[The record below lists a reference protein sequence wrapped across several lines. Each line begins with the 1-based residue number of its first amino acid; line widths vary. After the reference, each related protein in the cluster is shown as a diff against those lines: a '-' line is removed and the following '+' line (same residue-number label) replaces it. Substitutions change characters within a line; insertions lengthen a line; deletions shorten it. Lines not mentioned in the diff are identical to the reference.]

1 MSRTLAVISLG
12 CAKNLVDAEA
22 AVGELLAEGYELTLD
37 EEAADVVLVN
47 TCAFIGPARDEGRQV
62 LTELSAHIKPDATLV
77 VTGCWPQLDA
87 DALAREFE
95 RVDVVLGVDAAARLA
110 QAVREAEAG
119 RPVVNVGP
127 PRPPLAGIAE
137 RPRLTAPH
145 VSFLKIAEGCDHPC
159 SFCTIPRLRGPYR
172 SREPDDVVREAEYAA
187 ARGVAELVLLAQD
200 SSRYGE
206 DLSRGPNLATLLRR
220 LAGVGV
226 PWLRVLYLHPAR
238 LTEELLGSFADVEA
252 VVNYVDVPLQHVAP
266 HLLEAMG
273 RPAWKP
279 EEALARLEHVRASVP
294 GAAFRTSFIVGFPGE
309 TDDDVE
315 LLADF
320 VRAARFDHVG
330 VFEFSP
336 EEGTPAA
343 ALPARPSRE
352 AAAARREELMLRQQ
366 DVLAERYRELQGRAF
381 DVLVDSVTPEGVA
394 VGRTY
399 FQGPEGDPVTI
410 VLDAGELTP
419 GRFARVEVAG
429 WEGYDLVARVG
440 REARRA

>member
-1 MSRTLAVISLG
+1 VSRTLAVISLG
-12 CAKNLVDAEA
+12 CAKNLVDAEV
-22 AVGELLAEGYELTLD
+22 AVGELLADGYELTPD

-47 TCAFIGPARDEGRQV
+47 TCAFIAPARDEGRRV
-62 LTELSAHIKPDATLV
+62 LAELSGRIKPDATLA
-77 VTGCWPQLDA
+77 VTGCWPQLAA
-87 DALAREFE
+87 DAFAREFE
-95 RVDVVLGVDAAARLA
+95 RVDVVLGVGAAARLA
-110 QAVREAEAG
+110 HAVREAASG
-119 RPVVNVGP
+119 RRVIDVGR
-127 PRPPLAGIAE
+127 PRPPLAGVAE

-172 SREPDDVVREAEYAA
+172 SRDADDVVREAEYAA
-187 ARGVAELVLLAQD
+187 ARGVAELILLAQD

-206 DLSRGPNLATLLRR
+206 ELGRGLNLAALLRR
-220 LAGVGV
+220 LDGAGV

-238 LTEELLGSFADVEA
+238 LTEELLGAFADVEA

-273 RPAWKP
+273 RPAWTP

-320 VRAARFDHVG
+320 IRAARLDHVG

-343 ALPARPSRE
+343 SLPDRPSRE

-366 DVLAERYRELQGRAF
+366 DVLAELYRELRGRSF
-381 DVLVDSVTPEGVA
+381 DVLVDRVTPEGVA

-399 FQGPEGDPVTI
+399 FQGPEGDPVTLI
-410 VLDAGELTP
+410 PDAGELTP
-419 GRFARVEVAG
+419 GRFARVEIAG
-429 WEGYDLVARVG
+429 WEGYELVARAARG
-440 REARRA
+440 ARRA

>member
-1 MSRTLAVISLG
+1 M
-12 CAKNLVDAEA
+12 
-22 AVGELLAEGYELTLD
+22 
-37 EEAADVVLVN
+37 
-47 TCAFIGPARDEGRQV
+47 
-62 LTELSAHIKPDATLV
+62 
-77 VTGCWPQLDA
+77 
-87 DALAREFE
+87 
-95 RVDVVLGVDAAARLA
+95 
-110 QAVREAEAG
+110 
-119 RPVVNVGP
+119 
-127 PRPPLAGIAE
+127 
-137 RPRLTAPH
+137 
-145 VSFLKIAEGCDHPC
+145 
-159 SFCTIPRLRGPYR
+159 
-172 SREPDDVVREAEYAA
+172 
-187 ARGVAELVLLAQD
+187 
-200 SSRYGE
+200 
-206 DLSRGPNLATLLRR
+206 
-220 LAGVGV
+220 
-226 PWLRVLYLHPAR
+226 
-238 LTEELLGSFADVEA
+238 
-252 VVNYVDVPLQHVAP
+252 
-266 HLLEAMG
+266 LEAMG

-352 AAAARREELMLRQQ
+352 AAVARREELMLRQQ

-410 VLDAGELTP
+410 ILDAGELTP
-419 GRFARVEVAG
+419 GRFARVEIAG
-429 WEGYDLVARVG
+429 WEGYELVARVG

>member
-1 MSRTLAVISLG
+1 VSRTLAVISLG
-12 CAKNLVDAEA
+12 CAKNLVDAEV
-22 AVGELLAEGYELTLD
+22 AVGELLADGYELTPD

-47 TCAFIGPARDEGRQV
+47 TCAFIAPARDEGRRV
-62 LTELSAHIKPDATLV
+62 LAELSGRIKPDATLA
-77 VTGCWPQLDA
+77 VTGCWPQLAA
-87 DALAREFE
+87 DAFAREFE
-95 RVDVVLGVDAAARLA
+95 RVDVVLGVGAAARLA
-110 QAVREAEAG
+110 HAVREAASG
-119 RPVVNVGP
+119 RRVIDVGR
-127 PRPPLAGIAE
+127 PRPPLAGVAE

-172 SREPDDVVREAEYAA
+172 SRDADDVVREAEYAA
-187 ARGVAELVLLAQD
+187 ARGVAELILLAQD

-206 DLSRGPNLATLLRR
+206 ELGRGLNLAALLRR
-220 LAGVGV
+220 LDGAGV

-238 LTEELLGSFADVEA
+238 LTEELLGAFADVEA

-266 HLLEAMG
+266 HLLQAMG
-273 RPAWKP
+273 RPAWTP

-320 VRAARFDHVG
+320 IRAARLDHVG

-343 ALPARPSRE
+343 SLPDRPSRE

-366 DVLAERYRELQGRAF
+366 DVLAELYRELRGRSF
-381 DVLVDSVTPEGVA
+381 DVLVDRVTPEGVA

-399 FQGPEGDPVTI
+399 FQGPEGDPVTLI
-410 VLDAGELTP
+410 PDAGELTP
-419 GRFARVEVAG
+419 GRFARVEIAG
-429 WEGYDLVARVG
+429 WEGYELVARAARG
-440 REARRA
+440 ARRA

>member
-12 CAKNLVDAEA
+12 CAKNLVDAEV
-22 AVGELLAEGYELTLD
+22 AVGELLADGYELTPD
-37 EEAADVVLVN
+37 EEGADVVLVN
-47 TCAFIGPARDEGRQV
+47 TCAFIAPARDEGRRV
-62 LTELSAHIKPDATLV
+62 LAELSGRIKTDATLA
-77 VTGCWPQLDA
+77 VTGCWPQLAA
-87 DALAREFE
+87 DAFAREFE
-95 RVDVVLGVDAAARLA
+95 RVDVVLGVGGAARLA
-110 QAVREAEAG
+110 HAVREAASG
-119 RPVVNVGP
+119 RRVIDVGR
-127 PRPPLAGIAE
+127 PRPPLAGVAE

-172 SREPDDVVREAEYAA
+172 SRDADDVAREAAYAA
-187 ARGVAELVLLAQD
+187 ARGVAELILLAQD

-206 DLSRGPNLATLLRR
+206 ELGRGLNLATLLRR
-220 LAGVGV
+220 LAGAGV

-238 LTEELLGSFADVEA
+238 LTEELLGAFADVEA
-252 VVNYVDVPLQHVAP
+252 VVNYVDIPLQHAAP

-273 RPAWKP
+273 RPAWTP

-320 VRAARFDHVG
+320 IRAARFDHVG

-366 DVLAERYRELQGRAF
+366 DVLAGRYRELRGRTL
-381 DVLVDSVTPEGVA
+381 DVLVDRVTPEGVA

-410 VLDAGELTP
+410 IADAGELTP
-419 GRFARVEVAG
+419 GRFARVEIAG
-429 WEGYDLVARVG
+429 WEGYELVARIG
-440 REARRA
+440 RGARRA